1 MLPFHTGVCC
11 TLVEYSLF
19 VSSYDASRKLVTFIL
34 LEIQKA
40 LAGIQR
46 LAFVHVSHLLE
57 NFIKV
62 RSVAY
67 DFMFRVMTDL
77 QTVLLFISSHHS
89 FIQNLGAAS
98 CNILLSTRRAGRL
111 SRSLCCICVTFFF

>member
-1 MLPFHTGVCC
+1 MLPFHTGVCS

-19 VSSYDASRKLVTFIL
+19 VSSYDASQKLVTFVL
-34 LEIQKA
+34 LAIQKA

-46 LAFVHVSHLLE
+46 LAFVHVGHLLE

-77 QTVLLFISSHHS
+77 QTVLLFISNHS

-98 CNILLSTRRAGRL
+98 CNILLSTRREGRL
-111 SRSLCCICVTFFF
+111 CRSLCCICVTFF